1 MTLNDEGR
9 DVGQPDEA
17 TPEATSGQGGE
28 ATGDENDTQ
37 GQMFLPDRSGEFLAK
52 ARERD
57 IRQNAS
63 RRELESRGKAQ
74 RGRR

>member
-1 MTLNDEGR
+1 MTLDGDGR
-9 DVGQPDEA
+9 NIEQPDEA
-17 TPEATSGQGGE
+17 APESATGE
-28 ATGDENDTQ
+28 AGDGDDTQ
-37 GQMFLPDRSGEFLAK
+37 GQMFLPDRTSEYLAK

-57 IRQNAS
+57 IRQSAS

>member
-1 MTLNDEGR
+1 MTLNSDGR
-9 DVGQPDEA
+9 NPEELDEA
-17 TPEATSGQGGE
+17 TPESATGDAAA

-37 GQMFLPDRSGEFLAK
+37 GQMFLPDRTAEYLAK

-63 RRELESRGKAQ
+63 RREMQTRGKSQ
-74 RGRR
+74 GGRR